1 MQMSLDLRQ
10 RKVLLTGA
18 SRGIGVHLARA
29 LAAAGAEL
37 VLTARDADKL
47 AEVAS
52 ACEQAGAKVSVIP
65 ADLADPQDRARLI
78 DAAGEVDVLINNA
91 GVEYTRRLLDQS
103 DAQVHAQI
111 ALNLEVPIDL
121 TRRVLPQM
129 LARKAGTIVNI
140 SSMSGKG
147 ATPYNTV
154 YAATKH
160 GLNGFTTS
168 LNLELHG
175 TGVHVGVVCPGF
187 VSEGMWGR
195 TGIRAP
201 LVLREVGPQQVVK
214 GVMKVLRG
222 AKQVL
227 VTAGPVRPMLALVE
241 LFPGIEGP
249 MLRLTNIVSTLE
261 RRADALDAGQ
271 D

>member
-1 MQMSLDLRQ
+1 MSLDLRQ
-10 RKVLLTGA
+10 RKILLTGA
-18 SRGIGVHLARA
+18 SRGLGLHMAHA
-29 LAAAGAEL
+29 LAAAGAQL
-37 VLTARDADKL
+37 VLTARDTTKL
-47 AEVAS
+47 TEVAS
-52 ACEQAGAKVSVIP
+52 VCEQAGAKVRVIA
-65 ADLADPQDRARLI
+65 ADLADPTDRARLI
-78 DAAGEVDVLINNA
+78 DAAGELDVLINNA

-103 DAQVHAQI
+103 DTQVHAQI

-129 LARKAGTIVNI
+129 LARRSGTIVNV

-147 ATPYNTV
+147 ATPYNSV

-168 LNLELHG
+168 LRLELHG

-201 LVLREVGPQQVVK
+201 LALREVGPERVAK
-214 GVMKVLRG
+214 AVMKVLGG

-261 RRADALDAGQ
+261 RRADALDSGDAT
-271 D
+271 